1 MKSPLPHSHWRHYKS
16 SGGEDYT
23 YEVVDIAEIHRDI
36 NTSCFSLA
44 IIGLFSIIISCSYQ
58 NVSSLGL
65 DSYRAPLYHGLLFLL
80 LTKLVVSNKST
91 RSIGCFLFSLFRIMN
106 FLEYAEHARNKLR
119 KLQAESLMDTHFR
132 LSKTLRE
139 IILGITWIVSEKLSG
154 EKLPR

>member
-1 MKSPLPHSHWRHYKS
+1 
-16 SGGEDYT
+16 
-23 YEVVDIAEIHRDI
+23 
-36 NTSCFSLA
+36 
-44 IIGLFSIIISCSYQ
+44 
-58 NVSSLGL
+58 
-65 DSYRAPLYHGLLFLL
+65 
-80 LTKLVVSNKST
+80 
-91 RSIGCFLFSLFRIMN
+91 MN